1 MLTVI
6 RENAFMLNVMAPS
19 IKLHLDWRYFV
30 TKTPMAVAV
39 AVLALHDE
47 SYWIKPVACTIKNMT
62 IVNDATRWSVTLQS

>member
-1 MLTVI
+1 MTLSIQHCVILFIVMLTVI

-47 SYWIKPVACTIKNMT
+47 
-62 IVNDATRWSVTLQS
+62 TLNPIG